1 MTQNEKR
8 ERKRL
13 EKRSKVEFFSSI
25 KNFLSFFFKQQQQ
38 NIMKKK
44 THIFKNVLYSLYKI

>member
-1 MTQNEKR
+1 MTQRRPTR

-25 KNFLSFFFKQQQQ
+25 KNFLSFFFKQQQ
-38 NIMKKK
+38 NVIKKK
-44 THIFKNVLYSLYKI
+44 DSQLQKFSILSLI

>member
-13 EKRSKVEFFSSI
+13 EKRSVIEFFSSI
-25 KNFLSFFFKQQQQ
+25 KNFLSFFFKQH
-38 NIMKKK
+38 NKTVIKN
-44 THIFKNVLYSLYKI
+44 THIFKNSLCNLNSK

>member
-13 EKRSKVEFFSSI
+13 EKCSVIEFFSSI

-38 NIMKKK
+38 NISDKKRLTTSK
-44 THIFKNVLYSLYKI
+44 IFSILSI